1 MENNILIGDMSMKSD
16 VKTLNI
22 YCDGGFGNRFNAL
35 TVGLLIAKVGNFK
48 PVIFWPSTNWCRSL
62 FKNIFKNDYNVIN
75 CNLNYFQKNSK
86 DYEFIMHSNSAN
98 LPCQIKH
105 PNYFNSIQ
113 NIADYYNQSNKQK
126 FVYNNDTI
134 PDYCSNNDLKQ
145 IVKDIK
151 FTDKIVDKV
160 NQFTKN
166 INDEFIGIHLRNT
179 DFHDNE
185 KRKFDQIESLVKI
198 NPGINYFIC
207 SDDEKL
213 EERFTKNDNAFAYP
227 KTKYVEKLTD
237 DGGWRDAVV
246 DNEGNEYSFN
256 IERSDQSVIEAMI
269 DLLILSKSTI
279 MNTSES
285 TFLKTAL
292 LIQESN
298 A

>member
-1 MENNILIGDMSMKSD
+1 MENNILIGDVNMKSD